1 MILSTQR
8 NQSGSKRIENE
19 ALIITAAEKIFA
31 DMGYAG
37 ATMQQIADAA
47 GLPKANLHYYFPT
60 KEILYRNV
68 IDKIFNLW
76 LEAADIFEAAQGPKD
91 GLSSYIDAK
100 LESSRHFPNG
110 SKVWAN
116 EVIQGAPIIQD
127 YLESRLTA
135 WTQSKAEIIEKWIA
149 EGLMDPIN
157 PKTLLYFIWS
167 STQHYADFQHQIRT
181 LNNNSDLTEAQ
192 WIEVKEDIK
201 KLVLKGVGIE
211 HCAKCQTVSDD

>member
-8 NQSGSKRIENE
+8 NQSGSKRKENE
-19 ALIITAAEKIFA
+19 ALIR
-31 DMGYAG
+31 

-76 LEAADIFEAAQGPKD
+76 LEAADIFDAAEGPKD

-127 YLESRLTA
+127 YLESKLTA
-135 WTQSKAEIIEKWIA
+135 WTHSKAEIIERLDGSNKPQDTAIFYLERHA
-149 EGLMDPIN
+149 
-157 PKTLLYFIWS
+157 TLRRLPASNTHFKQQLRFNRS
-167 STQHYADFQHQIRT
+167 SV
-181 LNNNSDLTEAQ
+181 E
-192 WIEVKEDIK
+192 
-201 KLVLKGVGIE
+201 
-211 HCAKCQTVSDD
+211 

>member
-8 NQSGSKRIENE
+8 NQSGSKRKENE

-76 LEAADIFEAAQGPKD
+76 LEAADIFDAAEGPKD
-91 GLSSYIDAK
+91 GLRAILMRS
-100 LESSRHFPNG
+100 L
-110 SKVWAN
+110 KVLD
-116 EVIQGAPIIQD
+116 IFQ
-127 YLESRLTA
+127 
-135 WTQSKAEIIEKWIA
+135 
-149 EGLMDPIN
+149 MDQ
-157 PKTLLYFIWS
+157 KS
-167 STQHYADFQHQIRT
+167 GQM
-181 LNNNSDLTEAQ
+181 
-192 WIEVKEDIK
+192 K
-201 KLVLKGVGIE
+201 
-211 HCAKCQTVSDD
+211 

>member
-8 NQSGSKRIENE
+8 NQTGSKRKENE
-19 ALIITAAEKIFA
+19 ALIIAAAEKIFA

-60 KEILYRNV
+60 KENLYRHV

-76 LEAADIFEAAQGPKD
+76 LEAADIFESAEGPRE

-100 LESSRHFPNG
+100 LESSRRFPNG

-127 YLESRLTA
+127 YLETKLNA
-135 WTQSKAEIIEKWIA
+135 WTQSKAEIIERWID

-157 PKTLLYFIWS
+157 PKNLLYFIWS

-181 LNNNSDLTEAQ
+181 LNNNSDLSEDQ
-192 WIEVKEDIK
+192 WLEVKEDIK
-201 KLVLKGVGIE
+201 KLVLKGLGVE
-211 HCAKCQTVSDD
+211 QRANFKTVYNN

>member
-1 MILSTQR
+1 MILSTQT

-47 GLPKANLHYYFPT
+47 GLPKANLHYYFPS

-68 IDKIFNLW
+68 IDKIFDLW
-76 LEAADIFEAAQGPKD
+76 LEAADIFEAAQGSKD

-100 LESSRHFPNG
+100 LKSSRRFLNG

-116 EVIQGAPIIQD
+116 EVIQGAPIIQN
-127 YLESRLTA
+127 YVESKLTF

-149 EGLMDPIN
+149 KGLMDPIN

-167 STQHYADFQHQIRT
+167 VTQHYTDFQHQIRT

-201 KLVLKGVGIE
+201 KPVLKGLGVE
-211 HCAKCQTVSDD
+211 YSTECQTISDD